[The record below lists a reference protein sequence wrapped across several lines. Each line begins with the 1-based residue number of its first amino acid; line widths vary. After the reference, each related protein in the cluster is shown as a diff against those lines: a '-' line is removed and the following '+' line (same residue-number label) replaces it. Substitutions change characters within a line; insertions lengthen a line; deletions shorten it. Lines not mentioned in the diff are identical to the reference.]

1 MQCIARESSVLASHP
16 KIQRVRGQLVGF
28 PGKFPEVRRRDIPV
42 HVRRNS
48 NGNQA
53 GIHQR
58 LIQAQQTGGSGK
70 MGSRVVPHNT

>member
-16 KIQRVRGQLVGF
+16 KIQRVKGQLVGF

-42 HVRRNS
+42 RRNS
-48 NGNQA
+48 NENQA

-58 LIQAQQTGGSGK
+58 LIQAQQTGGWE
-70 MGSRVVPHNT
+70 VE